1 MKIGDL
7 VKRKEYLD
15 EDREKYK
22 FGPVDAKY
30 VGIIVAVNMN
40 EHAKY
45 ETYVVNFPDLNKTH
59 VFTGTHLELV
69 SEA

>member
-7 VKRKEYLD
+7 VKRKEYLG
-15 EDREKYK
+15 EEKEKYK
-22 FGPVDAKY
+22 FGPVDTKY

-45 ETYVVNFPDLNKTH
+45 EAYVVNFPDLNKTH

>member
-22 FGPVDAKY
+22 FGPVDAKC